1 MKEETSVNALTFL
14 PSEVPPDPLPVLIN
28 TVLQQALDEQRLV
41 GAVVLVARDGKLLHQ
56 QAVGLADRE
65 SARAMAIDTLF
76 RLASV
81 SKPIVSTAAL
91 RLVAQG
97 RLQLDVPITE
107 WLPEFRP
114 RLGDGSAAT
123 ITLRQLLSHTA
134 GLGYRFFEQDGNG
147 PYAQAQVSDG
157 MDDSG
162 ISLEENLRR
171 IANVPLQFAPGSA
184 WSYSLATDVVGAL
197 IEKVQGTTLD
207 VAVRQLVTDPL
218 QMSDTGFFTEDV
230 QRVAAAYVSDSPEPH
245 RLQENERVPVVEG
258 TVGIHFNPSRIFD
271 QQAFPSAGGGMVG
284 SAGDVL
290 RLLEALRQGRGS
302 LLSDDL
308 WAEMARDQ
316 TGGSELPAAPGFGF
330 GLISSVLRDRELAAS
345 PESNGTWR
353 WGGAYGHAWF
363 VDPTQRLSVV
373 ALTNTLYEGMSG
385 RFVTDLR
392 DAVYAGLEHAA

>member
-1 MKEETSVNALTFL
+1 MNALSFSSHEPSPGRL
-14 PSEVPPDPLPVLIN
+14 PTLID
-28 TVLQQALDEQRLV
+28 TVLQQALEEQRLV
-41 GAVVLVARDGKLLHQ
+41 GAVVLVARDGVLLHQ
-56 QAVGLADRE
+56 QAAGLADRE
-65 SARAMAIDTLF
+65 SARAMGIDTLF

-97 RLQLDVPITE
+97 RLQLDAPITE

-114 RLGDGSAAT
+114 RLGDGRAAT

-157 MDDSG
+157 MDHSG

-171 IANVPLQFAPGSA
+171 IARVPLQFAPGSA

-197 IEKVQGTTLD
+197 IAKVQGSGLD
-207 VAVRQLVTDPL
+207 AAIRQLVSVPL
-218 QMSDTGFFTEDV
+218 QMHDTGFFTED
-230 QRVAAAYVSDSPEPH
+230 AARLATAYVSDSPRPH
-245 RLQENERVPVVEG
+245 RLQENEVVPVVEG
-258 TVGIHFNPSRIFD
+258 TVGIHFNPSRALD
-271 QQAFPSAGGGMVG
+271 PHAFASGGGGMVG

-302 LLSDDL
+302 LLPAAL
-308 WAEMARDQ
+308 WDEMARDQ
-316 TGGSELPAAPGFGF
+316 TAGSELANAPGFGF
-330 GLISSVLRDRELAAS
+330 GLISSVLRDRERAAS
-345 PESNGTWR
+345 PESDGSWR

-363 VDPTQRLSVV
+363 VDPVQRLSVV

-385 RFVTDLR
+385 RFVSDLR
-392 DAVYAGLEHAA
+392 DAVYAGLEDLR